1 LSHLVNTRNSLRGTR
16 HPYQLDRS
24 GAGKADTGVR
34 VYLDIEDRQGELFA
48 LVTVPGG
55 PRAERP
61 VTWAGQPDRRLLVAK
76 GTASDVPD
84 AAELAAAVDQGS
96 ATDEELRRYGW
107 LLFEAAFGQQLWQQL
122 IEVANA
128 AATPGRPPGP
138 AGRPDSLPY
147 LELAV
152 RGRGTGDQA
161 AVQALRWEALHD
173 GTRAVAV
180 QGTASS
186 VGLAA
191 DGIGVGG
198 VSGIGIGVSVG
209 IVRLVTADGLPEA
222 DPAAELLINRIPRVL
237 FAVGS
242 PLTDPG
248 VRPAAELMGIMQ
260 DLDRDGGSFHP
271 KILDSATRSS
281 LRDVLR
287 LFQPDVLH
295 LIGHGRR
302 LPGGEIAV
310 QVEPEPGA
318 SAAADRWLV
327 AEQLLGTFGDAGHTP
342 TLVILSACQT
352 ASATDR
358 VDAAPF
364 AARLVAGG
372 VPIVIAMAGDIAD
385 TACRVFTRAL
395 TTALGHGVPL
405 GKAVLRGRRA
415 AFYDRPGFWST
426 DWVLPSV
433 FLADHLPEQ
442 ARLVDAGAAA
452 AVRERVHRLG
462 LAQAPVF
469 YGRREFV
476 DAMDRLLNG
485 EDKGNLLLGYTP
497 DPGRSFGGERLLR
510 QLGARAVRLGVLPIL
525 LGPFDQSPPT
535 NRAQLAKEIKKN
547 VQSVRAV
554 LGLPPVPGGLRVTT
568 AAADPETEP
577 VDLAQALRLD
587 LDDLVAA
594 LPADDPVR
602 LRAPGQPRV
611 VLLCHRVDGWLD
623 ALDDLLDML
632 GPTGLH
638 PGELPLPV
646 VLTGADVDP
655 LKSAR
660 LRRWSDKPW
669 AIAEPLDR
677 FPVDKD
683 EDLLAYLWW
692 LLNPPDR
699 KPVYAPKRRA
709 PEEWGNLL
717 RLFMRDC
724 IYDEDKLYS
733 FAGNAPVFFTSE
745 MDNDLLASFARA
757 AP

>member
-1 LSHLVNTRNSLRGTR
+1 M
-16 HPYQLDRS
+16 
-24 GAGKADTGVR
+24 R

-48 LVTVPGG
+48 LVTVPAG

-107 LLFEAAFGQQLWQQL
+107 LLFEAAFGLQLWQQL
-122 IEVANA
+122 VEVANA
-128 AATPGRPPGP
+128 AAVSGRPPGP
-138 AGRPDSLPY
+138 AGQSGRPGVLPY
-147 LELAV
+147 LELAI

-180 QGTASS
+180 QGTSS
-186 VGLAA
+186 G
-191 DGIGVGG
+191 GG
-198 VSGIGIGVSVG
+198 VDGVGVSVG
-209 IVRLVTADGLPEA
+209 IVRLVPADGLPEA

-281 LRDVLR
+281 LRDTLR

-295 LIGHGRR
+295 LIGHGLR
-302 LPGGEIAV
+302 LPGGEVAV
-310 QVEPEPGA
+310 QVQPETGA
-318 SAAADRWLV
+318 SAAADQWLV

-342 TLVILSACQT
+342 RLVILSACQT

-372 VPIVIAMAGDIAD
+372 VPIVIAMAGDISD

-433 FLADHLPEQ
+433 FLAEHLPEQ

-485 EDKGNLLLGYTP
+485 DDKCNLLLGYTP

-525 LGPFDQSPPT
+525 LAPFDQSPPT
-535 NRAQLAKEIKKN
+535 TRAQLAKEIRKN
-547 VQSVRAV
+547 LQSVRAV
-554 LGLPPVPGGLRVTT
+554 LGLPPAPGRLRVTE

-577 VDLAQALRLD
+577 VDLAEALRAD
-587 LDDLVAA
+587 LDDLIAA

-623 ALDDLLDML
+623 ALDDLLAML

-638 PGELPLPV
+638 PGGLPLPV

-660 LRRWSDKPW
+660 VRRFGDKPW
-669 AIAEPLDR
+669 AVAEPLDR
-677 FPVDKD
+677 FPVKGD

-692 LLNPPDR
+692 LLNPPER
-699 KPVYAPKRRA
+699 RPVYAPRRRA
-709 PEEWGNLL
+709 PQEWGDLL
-717 RLFMRDC
+717 RWIMQDC
-724 IYDEDKLYS
+724 IYDEDKLYG
-733 FAGNAPVFFTSE
+733 FAVNAPVFFTSE
-745 MDNDLLASFARA
+745 MDHELLASFARA

>member
-1 LSHLVNTRNSLRGTR
+1 
-16 HPYQLDRS
+16 
-24 GAGKADTGVR
+24 VR

-84 AAELAAAVDQGS
+84 ATELAAAVDQGS
-96 ATDEELRRYGW
+96 ATNEELRRYGW

-128 AATPGRPPGP
+128 AAASGRPPGP
-138 AGRPDSLPY
+138 AGPSARPGSLPY
-147 LELAV
+147 LELAI

-180 QGTASS
+180 QGTAP
-186 VGLAA
+186 GGGIAA
-191 DGIGVGG
+191 DGIGGVGVG
-198 VSGIGIGVSVG
+198 VGIGGIGVSVG
-209 IVRLVTADGLPEA
+209 IVRLVPADGLPEA

-281 LRDVLR
+281 LRDTLR

-302 LPGGEIAV
+302 LPGGEVAV

-318 SAAADRWLV
+318 AAAADRWLV
-327 AEQLLGTFGDAGHTP
+327 AEQLLGIFGDAAHTP
-342 TLVILSACQT
+342 TLIILSACQT

-485 EDKGNLLLGYTP
+485 EDRHNVLFGYTP
-497 DPGRSFGGERLLR
+497 DPDRSFGGERLLR

-535 NRAQLAKEIKKN
+535 NRVQLAKEIKKN
-547 VQSVRAV
+547 IQSVRAV
-554 LGLPPVPGGLRVTT
+554 LGLPPVPGVLQVTT
-568 AAADPETEP
+568 AAHDPETEP
-577 VDLAQALRLD
+577 VDLAQAIRAD
-587 LDDLVAA
+587 LDHLVVAA

-655 LKSAR
+655 LKNTR
-660 LRRWSDKPW
+660 LRRWNGKPW
-669 AIAEPLDR
+669 VIAQPLDR
-677 FPVDKD
+677 FPVEED

-699 KPVYAPKRRA
+699 RPVYAPKRRA

-745 MDNDLLASFARA
+745 MDHDLLASFARA